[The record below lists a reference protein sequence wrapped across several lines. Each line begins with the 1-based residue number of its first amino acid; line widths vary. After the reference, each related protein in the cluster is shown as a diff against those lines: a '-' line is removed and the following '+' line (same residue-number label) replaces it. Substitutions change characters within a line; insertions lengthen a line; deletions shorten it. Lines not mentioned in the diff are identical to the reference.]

1 MASSPASTP
10 SQQVH
15 ATPQTAQYHHPPTNS
30 PAFMRISVRDLDRSQ
45 AFYSAVFGWR
55 FMQPQPNF
63 PRIFFTGG
71 EVMGGLH
78 LHNHAGIDTDSGDGA
93 EDGTSRQRQTVV
105 NFVLVDDVEETLEKA
120 RQNGGRVLV
129 EKFTEGDHTE
139 LAEFEF
145 EGVVMGVL
153 RWLKS

>member
-1 MASSPASTP
+1 
-10 SQQVH
+10 
-15 ATPQTAQYHHPPTNS
+15 
-30 PAFMRISVRDLDRSQ
+30 MRIFARDLDRSQ

-55 FMQPQPNF
+55 FMEPQPNF

-78 LHNHAGIDTDSGDGA
+78 LHDHAGSDTDSG
-93 EDGTSRQRQTVV
+93 RQRVV
-105 NFVLVDDVEETLEKA
+105 NFVLVDDVDETLEKV
-120 RQNGGRVLV
+120 RRNGGRVLV

-153 RWLKS
+153 RWLKY

>member
-1 MASSPASTP
+1 MPDSVTP
-10 SQQVH
+10 S
-15 ATPQTAQYHHPPTNS
+15 TAKYNKPPPNGI
-30 PAFMRISVRDLDRSQ
+30 AFTRILVRDFDGAQS
-45 AFYSAVFGWR
+45 FYASVFGWR
-55 FMQPQPNF
+55 FMDPQPNF

-78 LHNHAGIDTDSGDGA
+78 LLSSPADDSAGGEKEGVK
-93 EDGTSRQRQTVV
+93 QRVV
-105 NFVLVDDVEETLEKA
+105 DYIMVSDVDETLKKVIE
-120 RQNGGRVLV
+120 NGGTVTK

-145 EGVVMGVL
+145 EGVVHGVL